1 MKISA
6 LSEEPRIRVLTMP
19 QPELDITGVYVGDL
33 LSWVMGR
40 AEEGNLW
47 LTIMTNLNVVAVAS
61 LVGTAGVILCE
72 GCVPDDE
79 VLSVAREK
87 GVNLFVTDDR
97 IYECSCRLGSLLG

>member
-47 LTIMTNLNVVAVAS
+47 LTIMTNLNVIAVAS

>member
-1 MKISA
+1 MKISEA
-6 LSEEPRIRVLTMP
+6 AEKLCLEVLSMP
-19 QPELDITGVYVGDL
+19 APEREINGGYVGDL